1 MKTVEVRSFLNGD
14 EKVVAYIH
22 NMAFAEWIESLGKEY
37 DYRYVTPTDVLAWI
51 KENHSKHE
59 SLWIA
64 EVDGEAVGYA
74 HCHFEEIRGKKGF
87 KELLFV
93 HTSRDMGQSKIAV
106 IPKRRHQGVAK
117 ALIQKCIEHFEPLG
131 ANVAT
136 IVTYSDNK
144 VAEKLLQHLGFFH
157 QELFYYEPY
166 SDEKPW
172 RYDSVYAEL
181 DLNNPVKPPFRL
193 NQDIKI
199 RRARQEDAEDIA
211 EVFRKSAPWSPFG
224 PNASAD
230 QILRHYLKSASPE
243 TIFVAED
250 SGKVVGVMDFNN
262 DNNRL
267 GIPGVLPEYRKKGI
281 GYTLFYHLLK
291 CMRQKGCSKAIADT
305 GLILSDAIKMYI
317 QFGFKIIRRQH
328 AWIKILQ

>member
-1 MKTVEVRSFLNGD
+1 MKTVKVRSFLNGD
-14 EKVVAYIH
+14 EKVVAHIH

-37 DYRYVTPTDVLAWI
+37 DYRYVTPKDVLAWI
-51 KENHSKHE
+51 EENHSKHE

-64 EVDGEAVGYA
+64 EMDGEAVGYT
-74 HCHFEEIRGKKGF
+74 HCHFEEIHGKKDF

-93 HTSRDMGQSKIAV
+93 HTSGDMGQSKIAV
-106 IPKRRHQGVAK
+106 IPKHRHQGVAK
-117 ALIQKCIEHFEPLG
+117 ALIQKCVEHFETLG
-131 ANVAT
+131 ANLATVA
-136 IVTYSDNK
+136 TYSDNK
-144 VAEKLLQHLGFFH
+144 VAEKLLQQLSFVH
-157 QELFYYEPY
+157 QQLFYYKPY
-166 SDEKPW
+166 SDKKPW
-172 RYDSVYAEL
+172 RYDNIYAEL
-181 DLNNPVKPPFRL
+181 DLSNPVKPPLRL

-199 RRARQEDAEDIA
+199 RRAREEDAKDVA

-224 PNASAD
+224 PNASTD
-230 QILRHYLKSASPE
+230 QILRHYLKSASHE

-250 SGKVVGVMDFNN
+250 NRRVVGVMDFNN

-291 CMRQKGCSKAIADT
+291 HMRQKGFSKAIADT
-305 GLILSDAIKMYI
+305 GLILPDPIKMYT